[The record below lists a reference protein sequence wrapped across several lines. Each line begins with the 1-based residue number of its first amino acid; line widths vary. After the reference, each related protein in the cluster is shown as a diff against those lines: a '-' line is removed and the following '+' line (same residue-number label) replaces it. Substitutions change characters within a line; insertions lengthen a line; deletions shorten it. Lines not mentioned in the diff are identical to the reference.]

1 MQKDVVH
8 FQYKEIKITRG
19 EQHKRI
25 GVKVKWSRFN
35 ENIRCIVLIRSKKGG
50 HIFQITNEVFGH
62 LKLVKNDVEI
72 LLVERRWAGSSV

>member
-1 MQKDVVH
+1 MQKDVVR
-8 FQYKEIKITRG
+8 FQYKEIKTTRG
-19 EQHKRI
+19 EPKRI

-62 LKLVKNDVEI
+62 LKLVKNDVES
-72 LLVERRWAGSSV
+72 LLAERRWAGSSV